1 MGEGGGRTRRPP
13 ERGRQDGS
21 WRSPGQKM
29 VPAALSRQDRQVHQG
44 TRNGGSRLGPWAST
58 HHLHAPWEL
67 GLPPA
72 ATGADSEEG
81 KKLSDS
87 RVLRKEG
94 EG

>member
-1 MGEGGGRTRRPP
+1 
-13 ERGRQDGS
+13 
-21 WRSPGQKM
+21 M
-29 VPAALSRQDRQVHQG
+29 VPAALSRQDRQVHQSA
-44 TRNGGSRLGPWAST
+44 RNGGSRLGPWAST
-58 HHLHAPWEL
+58 HHLHAPPREL

-87 RVLRKEG
+87 RVPRKEG